1 MSRSKEHDRRLRV
14 ARSLGTSE
22 SIKNNPHLEHAE
34 AENSRRVNEEVI
46 NGTYIRRESGRTRF
60 APVPQ
65 RMHFSPTQQLTLR
78 GPVSYEEA
86 HQL

>member
-1 MSRSKEHDRRLRV
+1 MAYTSEYKRRRRI
-14 ARSLGTSE
+14 ARSLGTTE
-22 SIKNNPHLEHAE
+22 KIKGSRIEHAE

-60 APVPQ
+60 APIPQ

-78 GPVSYEEA
+78 GPASYEEA

>member
-1 MSRSKEHDRRLRV
+1 MASKEHNRRKRI
-14 ARSLGTSE
+14 ARSLGVSQR
-22 SIKNNPHLEHAE
+22 IKDNPHLEHVE

-60 APVPQ
+60 APIPQ
-65 RMHFSPTQQLTLR
+65 RMHFSPTQERMLR
-78 GPVSYEEA
+78 IVVSNEEA